1 MKIAVITDSGTGWNE
16 HQAQERGLFYLP
28 LQVKCGEEEFLDGI
42 NITVE
47 ELYERLR
54 QGEMPSTSMPPVGR
68 VEAMFA
74 QLKEQGYEYVIAV
87 PLSAGISSTASMIE
101 AAAKR
106 AELGITV
113 IDPYTTVNTQGYL
126 AECAY
131 KLAQ

>member
-28 LQVKCGEEEFLDGI
+28 LLVKCGEEEFLDGI

-74 QLKEQGYEYVIAV
+74 QLKEQGYEYVSGYLINRQYDRGCRKTCRTGYY
-87 PLSAGISSTASMIE
+87 SDRSIYYGEYAGIF
-101 AAAKR
+101 
-106 AELGITV
+106 G
-113 IDPYTTVNTQGYL
+113 
-126 AECAY
+126 
-131 KLAQ
+131 